1 MNTSIRSLCEFLD
14 ASPSVYHA
22 AANVAALL
30 AEQGYEK
37 LSEGDRWDLVPG
49 GKYYLTRGGSAVMAF
64 RVPEGEAAGFLMT
77 ASHCDRPTFKVK
89 ESPELTGTYTRL
101 AVER

>member
-30 AEQGYEK
+30 EENGYVR
-37 LSEGDRWDLVPG
+37 LSEGDRWTLIPG
-49 GKYYLTRGGSAVMAF
+49 GKYYTTRGGSACRF
-64 RVPEGEAAGFLMT
+64 PRGEAVIDSALLE
-77 ASHCDRPTFKVK
+77 PNQ
-89 ESPELTGTYTRL
+89 
-101 AVER
+101 